1 MSEKHAVNLKNQ
13 LLLAMPGLQD
23 PNFAHAVIYI
33 CEHNEDGAMGLTIN
47 QPTDIPMSR
56 VFDELDVEYPE
67 EIGRKPLLAGG
78 PVQRERGFVL
88 HKTTATHW
96 ESTIEISP
104 DISLTAS
111 RDIILDIARNKGPRD
126 SYLTLGYAGWGAG
139 QLEQELA
146 DNAWLTIPA
155 DADILFHIPFSER
168 ARAAAAKIG
177 FNIDRLSIQSGH
189 A

>member
-1 MSEKHAVNLKNQ
+1 MAEKHSVNLKNQ
-13 LLLAMPGLQD
+13 FLLAMPGLQD

-33 CEHNEDGAMGLTIN
+33 CEHNEDGAMGITIN

-56 VFDELDVEYPE
+56 VFDELELAYSE
-67 EIGRKPLLAGG
+67 ELGRKPLLSGG

-96 ESTIEISP
+96 ESTVEISA

-111 RDIILDIARNKGPRD
+111 RDIILDIARNKGPSD

-155 DADILFHIPFSER
+155 DPLIMFGIPFNER

-177 FNIDRLSIQSGH
+177 FDLDRLSIQAGH